1 MNSAEAGK
9 AMATDEHFDAFL
21 KVLGSTE
28 QTAIRRA
35 ASITLALLVLPLY
48 VPVLIFGAGA
58 VLEQMAGIETM
69 AQIYWLGVITMAS
82 LTLAPFAVQAA
93 LRVSLE
99 Q

>member
-1 MNSAEAGK
+1 MSNDK
-9 AMATDEHFDAFL
+9 
-21 KVLGSTE
+21 K
-28 QTAIRRA
+28 I
-35 ASITLALLVLPLY
+35 
-48 VPVLIFGAGA
+48 LIFGAGA

>member
-1 MNSAEAGK
+1 MPGPVSPNSRMKLVG
-9 AMATDEHFDAFL
+9 
-21 KVLGSTE
+21 VL
-28 QTAIRRA
+28 
-35 ASITLALLVLPLY
+35 LALLVLAMY
-48 VPVLIFGAGA
+48 VPILLFGAGA

-93 LRVSLE
+93 LKVSLE